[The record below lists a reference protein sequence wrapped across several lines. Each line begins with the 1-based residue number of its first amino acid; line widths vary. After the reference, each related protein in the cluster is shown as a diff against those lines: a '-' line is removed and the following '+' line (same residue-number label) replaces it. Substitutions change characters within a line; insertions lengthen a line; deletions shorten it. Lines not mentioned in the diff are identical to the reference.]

1 MTGRRSCGCSTGS
14 ASGTTPD
21 RPAVAALPIV
31 ALVKSPLIGML
42 MEDIADGLR
51 RHACTPVIYPS
62 NEAFLGDPQAAAGT
76 DVLLAAS
83 TLDVRRPLLERAPRL
98 RAVLSC
104 ITGTDGFD
112 ESAATALGIVVGNAP
127 IPENAESLAEAT
139 IMLMLACSYNLR
151 RSESLLREQAPRPP
165 RVHARMLKGRT
176 IGLIGYGQIT
186 RAMIARLQG
195 WGAALQVASARAGL
209 ELPAD
214 VRQVELGALMR
225 TSDIVCVL
233 TALTPATRGLIDAA
247 CLRLMKRGAIFINTA
262 RGGLVDETALAELA
276 ASGPLAMIALDVFA
290 TEPLPGDSPLR
301 TLPNAILTP
310 HMVGHTEDI
319 AAALPM
325 ASVESVRRVIA
336 GEPPVHVRNPEVL
349 PAWTRRWGPA
359 GAAMNTVA
367 SA

>member
-1 MTGRRSCGCSTGS
+1 M
-14 ASGTTPD
+14 
-21 RPAVAALPIV
+21 AALPIV

-51 RHACTPVIYPS
+51 PHACTPVIYPS

-76 DVLLAAS
+76 DVLVAAS
-83 TLDVRRPLLERAPRL
+83 TLAVRRPLLERTPRL

-112 ESAATALGIVVGNAP
+112 EAAATEFGIVVGNAP

-139 IMLMLACSYNLR
+139 IMLMLACTYNLR
-151 RSESLLREQAPRPP
+151 RSEALLRAQAPRPP
-165 RVHARMLKGRT
+165 KVHARMLKGRT

-195 WGAALQVASARAGL
+195 WGAVLQVASARAGL
-209 ELPAD
+209 ELPPG
-214 VRQVELGALMR
+214 VRQIELEALMR
-225 TSDIVCVL
+225 SSDIVCVL

-247 CLRLMKRGAIFINTA
+247 SLRLMKRGAIFINTA

-276 ASGPLAMIALDVFA
+276 ASGHLAMIALDVFEK
-290 TEPLPGDSPLR
+290 EPLPGDSPLR
-301 TLPNAILTP
+301 ALPNAILTP

-319 AAALPM
+319 AAALPI
-325 ASVESVRRVIA
+325 ASVENVRRVLA
-336 GEPPVHVRNPEVL
+336 GEPPVYVRNPEVL
-349 PAWTRRWGPA
+349 PAWTRRWA
-359 GAAMNTVA
+359 RAAATTDTVA